1 MVKVPGE
8 EFRFDLPYYTNKIG
22 ELSILL
28 EQAER
33 KRMILFGAY
42 MELKN
47 KYEPEEKQPQVE
59 LDMKDSVPV
68 EEVYYGT
75 EPPTEEVLS
84 ATKGVEK
91 PKIVKRRSR

>member
-47 KYEPEEKQPQVE
+47 KYEPDVEPKPQVE

-68 EEVYYGT
+68 EEIYYADVAPV
-75 EPPTEEVLS
+75 E
-84 ATKGVEK
+84 VEK
-91 PKIVKRRSR
+91 PKRRSR

>member
-1 MVKVPGE
+1 MAAAPGE

-22 ELSILL
+22 ELTVLL

-33 KRMILFGAY
+33 KRLILFGAY

-47 KYEPEEKQPQVE
+47 KYEPETPKPQVE

-68 EEVYYGT
+68 EAPIEAVHYGT
-75 EPPTEEVLS
+75 EPPVETVGEVNRPIK
-84 ATKGVEK
+84 A
-91 PKIVKRRSR
+91 RRRR